1 MYKKGVNI
9 LFTIVA
15 VVAAIFYFTAIS
27 STKAVAQSLVVTAP
41 RVVGQNEEFTISFSA
56 SGDIDNFQAP
66 SISGASVLAGP
77 SKSTY
82 SSMQIIN
89 GRRSDSH
96 EVTYT
101 YVLQAGGSG
110 TVRISDASETVGGK
124 SVSTHPVNISIV
136 AGASSQGSTRQ
147 QSSGYGNGNSG
158 GRQQADEDE
167 GYSTPAPSGK
177 ADVFMRL
184 NLNKTKVVKGEPIIA
199 TLKIYT
205 RSNITGFEDIKFPV
219 FNGFWSQEIETP
231 QNINFTRERVGNQI
245 YSSAVLRRYMLLPQ
259 QTGKLTI
266 NPAELVCQVQVV
278 SSQRRSRSLFDDFFD
293 NDAYSL
299 VKKKVTTGSATVTV
313 SPLPGN
319 APASFGGGVGKFA
332 MSARLTRTDIKSNE
346 AASLII
352 DVTGSGNLNLISA
365 PTVTLPSDFEKYDVK
380 TTNSFTN
387 GAEGASGKK
396 TFEFPFIPRSEG
408 KFSIPEI
415 EYSYYDISQGK
426 YVTLHAGPI
435 SVNVTKGTASNSSY
449 IAAANQQQVSNIGE
463 DIRYIANGSP
473 RLAKRGSFLIG
484 SWLFYLILVLI
495 LAAFYGLYRYLKNL
509 VAINGDILR
518 SKNKRANKVAKSRLK
533 LAQTYLGQNKV
544 QEFYEELHK
553 ALLGYISDKLSI
565 QFADMQR
572 DTIESTLKEKKVGE
586 DEIAGFMKLLD
597 DCEMVRYS
605 PEGAAGAMDAQYE
618 NGVKIISDLE
628 NKLK

>member
-1 MYKKGVNI
+1 MVKRSFNI

-15 VVAAIFYFTAIS
+15 AIAAMLYVTAFS
-27 STKAVAQSLVVTAP
+27 STQAAAQSFVVNAP
-41 RVVGQNEEFTISFSA
+41 RVVGQNEEFSISFS
-56 SGDIDNFQAP
+56 SNGDVDNFNAP
-66 SISGASVLAGP
+66 SISGATVLAGP
-77 SKSTY
+77 SRSSY

-89 GRRSDSH
+89 GRRTDSH
-96 EVTYT
+96 EITYT
-101 YVLQAGGSG
+101 YVLQAGNSG
-110 TVRISDASETVGGK
+110 TIRISSATANIGGRNM
-124 SVSTHPVNISIV
+124 STRPVSISIV
-136 AGASSQGSTRQ
+136 AGSSSQGGGRQ
-147 QSSGYGNGNSG
+147 QSSGYSG
-158 GRQQADEDE
+158 GYSGRQQADDDS
-167 GYSTPAPSGK
+167 YSTPVPSGK

-299 VKKKVTTGSATVTV
+299 VKKKVTTGRATVYV

-319 APASFGGGVGKFA
+319 APASFGGGVGNFS
-332 MSARLTRTDIKSNE
+332 MSARLTRQDIKSNE

-352 DVTGSGNLNLISA
+352 DINGTGNLNLISA

-387 GAEGASGKK
+387 GASGASGKK

-408 KFSIPEI
+408 KFTIPQI
-415 EYSYYDISQGK
+415 DYSYYDISQGR

-435 SVNVTKGTASNSSY
+435 EVNVTKGTASNSSY

-473 RLAKRGSFLIG
+473 RLAKKGSFLIG

-495 LAAFYGLYRYLKNL
+495 LAAFYVLYRYLKNM

-572 DTIESTLKEKKVGE
+572 DTIESTLKEKQVGE

>member
-1 MYKKGVNI
+1 MLRRSFRI
-9 LFTIVA
+9 LFT
-15 VVAAIFYFTAIS
+15 VVAAVFFVTVFSGNNAM
-27 STKAVAQSLVVTAP
+27 AQSFVLNAP
-41 RVVGQNEEFTISFSA
+41 RVVGQNEQFTIAFS
-56 SGDIDNFQAP
+56 SNGDVDNFNAP

-77 SKSTY
+77 SKSSY

-89 GRRSDSH
+89 GRRTDSH

-101 YVLQAGGSG
+101 YVLQANSSG
-110 TVRISDASETVGGK
+110 TVRISAASAN
-124 SVSTHPVNISIV
+124 VSGRSMSTRPVSISIV
-136 AGASSQGSTRQ
+136 AGASSQSGQ
-147 QSSGYGNGNSG
+147 QSSGYSGGNSSS
-158 GRQQADEDE
+158 RQQSNDDY
-167 GYSTPAPSGK
+167 GYSTPVPSGK

-245 YSSAVLRRYMLLPQ
+245 YSSAVLRKYMLLPQ

-278 SSQRRSRSLFDDFFD
+278 SSQRKSRSLFDDFFD

-299 VKKKVTTGSATVTV
+299 VKKKVTTGRATVYV

-319 APASFGGGVGKFA
+319 APASFGGGVGNFS
-332 MSARLTRTDIKSNE
+332 MSARLTRQDIKSNE
-346 AASLII
+346 AASLVI
-352 DVTGSGNLNLISA
+352 DISGNGNLNLISA
-365 PTVTLPSDFEKYDVK
+365 PSVTLPSDFEKYDVK
-380 TTNSFTN
+380 TTNNFTN
-387 GAEGASGKK
+387 GASGASGKK

-408 KFSIPEI
+408 KYTIPAI
-415 EYSYYDISQGK
+415 EYSYYDISQRR
-426 YVTLHAGPI
+426 YVTMHAGPI
-435 SVNVTKGTASNSSY
+435 EVNVTKGSANNNSYVAASD
-449 IAAANQQQVSNIGE
+449 QQQVSNIGE
-463 DIRYIANGSP
+463 DIRYIAGGAP
-473 RLAKRGSFLIG
+473 HFAKRGSFLVNG
-484 SWLFYLILVLI
+484 WLFYLILVLI
-495 LAAFYGLYRYLKNL
+495 LAAFWALYKYFKNR
-509 VAINGDILR
+509 VALNGDILR

-533 LAQTYLGQNKV
+533 LAQVYLGQNKV

-572 DTIESTLKEKKVGE
+572 DTIESTLKEKNVGD

-605 PEGAAGAMDAQYE
+605 PEGAAGAMDAQYD

>member
-1 MYKKGVNI
+1 MLRRSFKI
-9 LFTIVA
+9 LFT
-15 VVAAIFYFTAIS
+15 VVAAMLFVTVLSGNKAI
-27 STKAVAQSLVVTAP
+27 AQSFVLNAP
-41 RVVGQNEEFTISFSA
+41 RVVGQNEQFTIAFSA
-56 SGDIDNFQAP
+56 NGDVDNFNAP

-77 SKSTY
+77 SKSSY

-101 YVLQAGGSG
+101 YVLQAGSSG
-110 TVRISDASETVGGK
+110 TVRISAASAN
-124 SVSTHPVNISIV
+124 VSGRSMSTRPVSISIV
-136 AGASSQGSTRQ
+136 AGASSQGGQ
-147 QSSGYGNGNSG
+147 QSSGYSGGNSG
-158 GRQQADEDE
+158 GRQQMDDDS
-167 GYSTPAPSGK
+167 YSTPVPSGK

-184 NLNKTKVVKGEPIIA
+184 NLNETKVVKGEPIIA

-231 QNINFTRERVGNQI
+231 QNINFTREKVGNQI
-245 YSSAVLRRYMLLPQ
+245 YSSAVLRKYMLLPQ

-299 VKKKVTTGSATVTV
+299 VKKKVTTGRATVYV

-319 APASFGGGVGKFA
+319 APASFGGGVGSFS
-332 MSARLTRTDIKSNE
+332 MSARLTRQDIKSNE

-352 DVTGSGNLNLISA
+352 DINGTGNLNLISA
-365 PTVTLPSDFEKYDVK
+365 PAVTLPSDFEKYDVK

-387 GAEGASGKK
+387 GASGASGKK

-408 KFSIPEI
+408 KFTIPQI
-415 EYSYYDISQGK
+415 DYSYYDISQGR

-463 DIRYIANGSP
+463 DIRYIVNGSP

-586 DEIAGFMKLLD
+586 DEISGFMKLLD

>member
-1 MYKKGVNI
+1 MLRRSFRI
-9 LFTIVA
+9 LFTVI
-15 VVAAIFYFTAIS
+15 AAMFFVTVFS
-27 STKAVAQSLVVTAP
+27 GNKAMAQSFVLNAP
-41 RVVGQNEEFTISFSA
+41 RVVGQNEQFTIAFS
-56 SGDIDNFQAP
+56 SNGDVDNFNAP

-77 SKSTY
+77 SKSSY

-89 GRRSDSH
+89 GRRTDSH

-101 YVLQAGGSG
+101 YVLQAGSSG
-110 TVRISDASETVGGK
+110 TVRISAASAN
-124 SVSTHPVNISIV
+124 VSGRSMSTRPVSISIV
-136 AGASSQGSTRQ
+136 AGASSQSGQ
-147 QSSGYGNGNSG
+147 QSSGYSGGNSG
-158 GRQQADEDE
+158 SRQQADNDY
-167 GYSTPAPSGK
+167 GYSTPVSSGK

-184 NLNKTKVVKGEPIIA
+184 DLNKTKVVKGEPIIA

-245 YSSAVLRRYMLLPQ
+245 YSSAVLRKYMLLPQ

-278 SSQRRSRSLFDDFFD
+278 SSQRRSRNLFDDFFD
-293 NDAYSL
+293 SDAYSL
-299 VKKKVTTGSATVTV
+299 VKKKVATGRATVYV

-319 APASFGGGVGKFA
+319 APASFGGGVGNFS
-332 MSARLTRTDIKSNE
+332 MSARLTRQDIKSNE

-352 DVTGSGNLNLISA
+352 DINGTGNLNLISA
-365 PTVTLPSDFEKYDVK
+365 PAVTLPSDFEKYDVK

-387 GAEGASGKK
+387 GASGASGKK

-408 KFSIPEI
+408 KFTIPQI
-415 EYSYYDISQGK
+415 DYSYYDISQGR

-435 SVNVTKGTASNSSY
+435 TVNVTKGTASNSSY
-449 IAAANQQQVSNIGE
+449 VTAANQQQVSNIGE

-473 RLAKRGSFLIG
+473 RLAKKGSFLIV
-484 SWLFYLILVLI
+484 SWLFYFIFVLI

-572 DTIESTLKEKKVGE
+572 DTIESTLEEKKIGK
-586 DEIAGFMKLLD
+586 DEITGFMKLLD

>member
-1 MYKKGVNI
+1 MLKRSLKI
-9 LFTIVA
+9 FFTIVA
-15 VVAAIFYFTAIS
+15 VFAATLYVTAFS
-27 STKAVAQSLVVTAP
+27 SVKAAAQGFVVNAP

-56 SGDIDNFQAP
+56 NGDIDSFQAP

-77 SKSTY
+77 SKSSY

-101 YVLQAGGSG
+101 YVLQAGSSG
-110 TVRISDASETVGGK
+110 TVRISSASANVGGRTF
-124 SVSTHPVNISIV
+124 STRPVNISIV
-136 AGASSQGSTRQ
+136 AGASSQSSAR
-147 QSSGYGNGNSG
+147 QSSGYSGG
-158 GRQQADEDE
+158 GRQQADDDE
-167 GYSTPAPSGK
+167 GYSTPIPSGK

-231 QNINFTRERVGNQI
+231 QNINFTRERIGNQI
-245 YSSAVLRRYMLLPQ
+245 YSSAVLRKYMLLPQ

-278 SSQRRSRSLFDDFFD
+278 SSPRRSRSMFDDFFD

-299 VKKKVTTGSATVTV
+299 VKKKVTTGRATIFV

-319 APASFGGGVGKFA
+319 APASYGGGVGKFA
-332 MSARLTRTDIKSNE
+332 MSARLTRQDIKSNE

-365 PTVTLPSDFEKYDVK
+365 PNVTLPSDFEKYDVK

-408 KFSIPEI
+408 KFTIPQI
-415 EYSYYDISQGK
+415 EYSYYDISQRR

-435 SVNVTKGTASNSSY
+435 EVNVTKGTAGNSTY
-449 IAAANQQQVSNIGE
+449 IAASNQQQVSNIGE

-473 RLAKRGSFLIG
+473 RLAKKGSSLIG

-495 LAAFYGLYRYLKNL
+495 LGAFYGLYRYLKNL

-572 DTIESTLKEKKVGE
+572 DTIESTLKEKQVGE
-586 DEIAGFMKLLD
+586 DEITGFMKLLD

>member
-1 MYKKGVNI
+1 MLRRSFKI
-9 LFTIVA
+9 LFT
-15 VVAAIFYFTAIS
+15 VVAAMLFVTVLSGNKAI
-27 STKAVAQSLVVTAP
+27 AQSFVLNAP
-41 RVVGQNEEFTISFSA
+41 RVVGQNEQFTIAFSA
-56 SGDIDNFQAP
+56 NGDVDNFNAP

-77 SKSTY
+77 SKSSY

-101 YVLQAGGSG
+101 YVLQAGSSG
-110 TVRISDASETVGGK
+110 TVRISAASAN
-124 SVSTHPVNISIV
+124 VSGRSMSTRPVSISIV
-136 AGASSQGSTRQ
+136 AGASSHGGQ
-147 QSSGYGNGNSG
+147 QSSGYSGGNSG
-158 GRQQADEDE
+158 GRQQMDDDS
-167 GYSTPAPSGK
+167 YSTPVPSGK

-231 QNINFTRERVGNQI
+231 QNINFTREKVGNQI
-245 YSSAVLRRYMLLPQ
+245 YSSAVLRKYMLLPQ

-299 VKKKVTTGSATVTV
+299 VKKKVTTGRATVYV

-319 APASFGGGVGKFA
+319 APASFGGGVGSFS
-332 MSARLTRTDIKSNE
+332 MSARLTRQDIKSNE

-352 DVTGSGNLNLISA
+352 DINGTGNLNLISA
-365 PTVTLPSDFEKYDVK
+365 PAVTLPSDFEKYDVK

-387 GAEGASGKK
+387 GASGASGKK

-408 KFSIPEI
+408 KFTIPQI
-415 EYSYYDISQGK
+415 DYSYYDISQGR

-463 DIRYIANGSP
+463 DIRYIVNGSP

>member
-1 MYKKGVNI
+1 MLRRSFKI
-9 LFTIVA
+9 LFT
-15 VVAAIFYFTAIS
+15 VVAAMLFVTVLSGNKAI
-27 STKAVAQSLVVTAP
+27 AQSFVLNAP
-41 RVVGQNEEFTISFSA
+41 RVVGQNEQFTIAFSA
-56 SGDIDNFQAP
+56 NGDVDNFNAP

-77 SKSTY
+77 SKSSY

-101 YVLQAGGSG
+101 YVLQAGSSG
-110 TVRISDASETVGGK
+110 TVRISSASANVGGRTF
-124 SVSTHPVNISIV
+124 STRPVNISIV
-136 AGASSQGSTRQ
+136 AGASSQSSAR
-147 QSSGYGNGNSG
+147 QSSGYSGG
-158 GRQQADEDE
+158 GRQQADDDE
-167 GYSTPAPSGK
+167 GYSTPIPSGK

-231 QNINFTRERVGNQI
+231 QNINFTREKVGNQI
-245 YSSAVLRRYMLLPQ
+245 YSSAVLRKYMLLPQ

-299 VKKKVTTGSATVTV
+299 VKKKVTTGRATVYV

-319 APASFGGGVGKFA
+319 APASFGGGVGSFS
-332 MSARLTRTDIKSNE
+332 MSARLTRQDIKSNE

-352 DVTGSGNLNLISA
+352 DINGTGNLNLISA
-365 PTVTLPSDFEKYDVK
+365 PAVTLPSDFEKYDVK

-387 GAEGASGKK
+387 GASGASGKK

-408 KFSIPEI
+408 KFTIPQI
-415 EYSYYDISQGK
+415 DYSYYDISQGR

-463 DIRYIANGSP
+463 DIRYIVNGSP

-597 DCEMVRYS
+597 DCEMVLYS